1 MNDPNVLA
9 KFKNKQK
16 QPLGV
21 LRKNLK
27 NFLKNFAIPQAN
39 ICAEV
44 SFRQSCKPLSCKFIK
59 KRIQHKCF
67 PVDFSNSYIKKN
79 PHDIHFLKAF
89 IHKKS
94 SLKDVF

>member
-44 SFRQSCKPLSCKFIK
+44 SF
-59 KRIQHKCF
+59 
-67 PVDFSNSYIKKN
+67 
-79 PHDIHFLKAF
+79 
-89 IHKKS
+89 
-94 SLKDVF
+94 